1 MTTPTSTD
9 YTGRTV
15 DLEAMQTVMAP
26 ATSRRLELT
35 STSGDTSRR
44 ITGIQ
49 KLAQRY
55 AILFLTLNG
64 SVRFR
69 PTQGA
74 EFVGVVAAGRIQD
87 RNSLLGYFVSAD
99 ADVKQ
104 QLADEVTEDD
114 PDDEVLASSELIDYD
129 VSPGTGRLWLRVNLT
144 SRAGDSYTFFIPAS

>member
-55 AILFLTLNG
+55 AILLLD
-64 SVRFR
+64 
-69 PTQGA
+69 
-74 EFVGVVAAGRIQD
+74 VGVRGH
-87 RNSLLGYFVSAD
+87 
-99 ADVKQ
+99 
-104 QLADEVTEDD
+104 EVTQQ
-114 PDDEVLASSELIDYD
+114 
-129 VSPGTGRLWLRVNLT
+129 
-144 SRAGDSYTFFIPAS
+144 